1 MLLSVQSR
9 APGSEA
15 ALAELCSLYW
25 YPLYAFVRHR
35 GNAPHDAQD
44 LTQGFF
50 LHLLEHKAL
59 AHVDPFKG
67 RFRSFLLASVQNFL
81 CDEADR
87 AGRKKRG
94 GDREFVSIDAQSA
107 EERYRLE
114 PVDYLT
120 AETIFDARWAMTVLE
135 EAMKRLRQQ
144 FAASEKTSTLDELAP
159 FLDPTNNGEL
169 PSYEEVAAKL
179 RISLSAVKTL
189 IHRLRKQYTG
199 LLREEV
205 GRTVSDALEIDDEIH
220 ALCGAIVAS
229 EGRLGP

>member
-1 MLLSVQSR
+1 MYK
-9 APGSEA
+9 E
-15 ALAELCSLYW
+15 
-25 YPLYAFVRHR
+25 VR
-35 GNAPHDAQD
+35 N
-44 LTQGFF
+44 
-50 LHLLEHKAL
+50 
-59 AHVDPFKG
+59 
-67 RFRSFLLASVQNFL
+67 
-81 CDEADR
+81 
-87 AGRKKRG
+87 
-94 GDREFVSIDAQSA
+94 
-107 EERYRLE
+107 
-114 PVDYLT
+114 
-120 AETIFDARWAMTVLE
+120 DARWAMTVLE

-144 FAASEKTSTLDELAP
+144 YAASEKTSTLDELAP
-159 FLDPTNNGEL
+159 FLDPTNNREL